1 MCSAYARLAHSRPV
15 RPADVGRVA
24 GQHGRAAKEDH
35 GTKLH
40 VPYDTDSGV
49 EDPRGGEAQLAH
61 QNSTLRKAQMPA
73 L

>member
-24 GQHGRAAKEDH
+24 GQHGQETVEDH

-40 VPYDTDSGV
+40 VPYDTDSGA
-49 EDPRGGEAQLAH
+49 EDPRGSETQFAH
-61 QNSTLRKAQMPA
+61 QNSTVRKVQMPA